1 MEIGLDGQRRS
12 LAGPILVVKER
23 AAAAL
28 GGLEIRVASVD
39 DAAAMLQIVDP
50 TVVGTAAAAGIF
62 LGVLVC
68 LMLGRWLGRRAIAR
82 HGAAGVSNISSL
94 EAAVFALLGLLIAF
108 TFSGALS
115 RFDVRRGQAVDEAN
129 AIGTAYLRIDLLPAS
144 TQPLLRETFRNYV
157 DARIATYRALPDLEA
172 ARRELERSQDLQR
185 EIWAQAVAAIRMP
198 ESRREAELLVI
209 PALNQMFDITT
220 VRLVATQL
228 HPPLIIYVMLV
239 ALALAS
245 ALLAGYQSAG
255 ATDYDWV
262 HKIGFAGIIA
272 LTVYV
277 ILDVEYP
284 RLGWVRLDAIDQ
296 VIVNVRAGMK

>member
-1 MEIGLDGQRRS
+1 MEFDLDGQRRS
-12 LAGPILVVKER
+12 VAGPVLVVKEC

-28 GGLEIRVASVD
+28 GGLEIRFASVD

-68 LMLGRWLGRRAIAR
+68 LMIGRRLGRRAIAR

-144 TQPLLRETFRNYV
+144 AQAPLRETFRNYV

-172 ARRELERSQDLQR
+172 ASRELARSQDLQR
-185 EIWAQAVAAIRMP
+185 EIWAQAVAAVRMP

-228 HPPLIIYVMLV
+228 HPPFIIYIMLI

-262 HKIGFAGIIA
+262 HKIGFAGIVA

-277 ILDVEYP
+277 ILDIEYP